1 MYQNYSTMETALPLQ
16 VTFSIPENHEAR
28 LISRF
33 VDAIPQEFL
42 LEDTSHTG
50 RPAFH
55 PAMMLKMCLFAYSR
69 SVFSGRNIER
79 LNEESIPMKWLTGDT
94 AVTYKTINN
103 FRSSEHATKLIK
115 YSFILFSSL
124 LSDNGLIKDDAL
136 FIDGTKL
143 QADANIYSFTWKKA
157 IDRNETN
164 LNQKV
169 SDLYEE
175 LIQSEVNLCLSQ
187 EQLEDS
193 SGIEALVEA
202 IEEELAQVEQVIAEE
217 KQVPKGGSVHKR
229 RRRTLKKYRNK
240 CIKDLLPRKQKYEQD
255 QETFQGR
262 NSFSKTDPDAT
273 FMCMKEDPMK
283 NRELKPG
290 YNLQV
295 ASNSQYILG
304 FDIFANPT
312 DTRTLLPFLSS
323 FPTMDLFQYIVADA
337 GYGSEENYQSIIDDY
352 EKVPLIPYGMYHAEQ
367 KKKYKNNPQYRA
379 NWDYDEIADTYV
391 DPDGVWF
398 SFSHYSTR
406 TDKNGFQRQFK
417 VYKADKEQEDSRL
430 NELARTPKGKLRTTS
445 VNYNWE
451 YFKQQVKENLESETG
466 KRIYAQ
472 RKIDVETVFGR
483 MKGHFG
489 MRRVHVRGKQ
499 AVHNDIGLMLMAMN
513 LTKLML
519 ELGRWT
525 AQFSHH
531 STKKETQQILSQKK
545 AGFCCVSFY
554 LELVI
559 SQSLFCCGCPIL
571 SGYRTS
577 SGPVGI
583 WLSDSFRLSDK
594 Q

>member
-1 MYQNYSTMETALPLQ
+1 MVL
-16 VTFSIPENHEAR
+16 HEI
-28 LISRF
+28 LVINSR
-33 VDAIPQEFL
+33 EC
-42 LEDTSHTG
+42 
-50 RPAFH
+50 R
-55 PAMMLKMCLFAYSR
+55 
-69 SVFSGRNIER
+69 
-79 LNEESIPMKWLTGDT
+79 
-94 AVTYKTINN
+94 
-103 FRSSEHATKLIK
+103 
-115 YSFILFSSL
+115 
-124 LSDNGLIKDDAL
+124 
-136 FIDGTKL
+136 
-143 QADANIYSFTWKKA
+143 
-157 IDRNETN
+157 
-164 LNQKV
+164 
-169 SDLYEE
+169 
-175 LIQSEVNLCLSQ
+175 
-187 EQLEDS
+187 
-193 SGIEALVEA
+193 
-202 IEEELAQVEQVIAEE
+202 
-217 KQVPKGGSVHKR
+217 
-229 RRRTLKKYRNK
+229 
-240 CIKDLLPRKQKYEQD
+240 
-255 QETFQGR
+255 
-262 NSFSKTDPDAT
+262 
-273 FMCMKEDPMK
+273 
-283 NRELKPG
+283 
-290 YNLQV
+290 
-295 ASNSQYILG
+295 
-304 FDIFANPT
+304 
-312 DTRTLLPFLSS
+312 
-323 FPTMDLFQYIVADA
+323 FQYIVADA

-559 SQSLFCCGCPIL
+559 SQSLFLLGFL
-571 SGYRTS
+571 GA
-577 SGPVGI
+577 
-583 WLSDSFRLSDK
+583 
-594 Q
+594 